1 MVLDVPW
8 GYVKLPTGKVALD
21 PDEQVQSTVK
31 LIFDKFDELGSCRR
45 LHRHLVRSQVCLGV
59 RAHRGPRRGRLE
71 WHLPTAGMLS
81 RLLHH
86 PIYAGAY
93 SYGRRRVDHKRTVVV
108 GGKRKL
114 KMRTVPMSEWMV
126 LQQDRVPAYITWERY
141 LANQQ
146 RLLQN
151 QFRSDSPGVPRPGK
165 ALLTSLLVCGACG
178 RRMCATYRSKSTAY
192 YLCTRRTNEGSN
204 CCGLETGAV
213 DNLVVQEVLRALEPA
228 ALKLSLRAIE
238 DIHRDRQRLHRHWK
252 QRLERSA
259 YEAERAERQYQSV
272 EPENRLVARSLERQ
286 WEEALRAQRELMEE
300 YDRFSR
306 ELPPHLTEDQRAQIL
321 ALSSDLPALW
331 NASETTAA
339 DHKEIIR
346 LVVDRVVVHVRA
358 DSECGEAVIWWRD
371 GGTTRHEVV
380 RPVSRYESLGRYD
393 QLMNRIIEMR
403 QKGQTIK
410 QIAVQLNAEGYR
422 TPRSRKGYT
431 STSVRK
437 LLSRAELTRGRI
449 GTKQLG
455 RHEWWLPELARVAQI
470 PVHRLRHWAV
480 RGSVRA
486 RQVPPR
492 GLWIVWADGPERR
505 RLSKLVV
512 DSKRNKPAK

>member
-1 MVLDVPW
+1 M
-8 GYVKLPTGKVALD
+8 
-21 PDEQVQSTVK
+21 
-31 LIFDKFDELGSCRR
+31 
-45 LHRHLVRSQVCLGV
+45 
-59 RAHRGPRRGRLE
+59 
-71 WHLPTAGMLS
+71 
-81 RLLHH
+81 
-86 PIYAGAY
+86 
-93 SYGRRRVDHKRTVVV
+93 
-108 GGKRKL
+108 
-114 KMRTVPMSEWMV
+114 
-126 LQQDRVPAYITWERY
+126 
-141 LANQQ
+141 
-146 RLLQN
+146 
-151 QFRSDSPGVPRPGK
+151 
-165 ALLTSLLVCGACG
+165 
-178 RRMCATYRSKSTAY
+178 
-192 YLCTRRTNEGSN
+192 
-204 CCGLETGAV
+204 
-213 DNLVVQEVLRALEPA
+213 
-228 ALKLSLRAIE
+228 
-238 DIHRDRQRLHRHWK
+238 
-252 QRLERSA
+252 
-259 YEAERAERQYQSV
+259 
-272 EPENRLVARSLERQ
+272 ARSLERQ

-470 PVHRLRHWAV
+470 PVEQVAPLGRAGLRSSPASPAAGPMDRLGRWARTTAPLEA
-480 RGSVRA
+480 RGRLEKEQTCKMSRA
-486 RQVPPR
+486 PR
-492 GLWIVWADGPERR
+492 GHHPSTLQDSTDSLSPVWKSTSVTKGALCRADPGVP
-505 RLSKLVV
+505 
-512 DSKRNKPAK
+512 N